1 MVPGGMHDQR
11 RPARG
16 HLAQAVG
23 LTSRRR
29 AAVRRWLTIGAFL
42 APALVA
48 LIVLRLWPLVSVVIT
63 SLQFTPLDG
72 GPPHFAGLRAFRL
85 LLEDPGFW
93 SALQATALF
102 NILVNPFQVVLAL
115 ALAILLSQRLPA
127 VGLWRTLVFLPVAVP
142 EAVSSVIWGV
152 AYRQD
157 GPINGFLALLH
168 VPGQRFLTS
177 PTQAL
182 PSIIVLVSWVGVG
195 YWMVFLVAGLQDIPR
210 DYYEAAALD
219 GAGAWARFL
228 HITLPLLR
236 RPLVFVLV
244 SDTVANALDFAPV
257 QILTQG
263 GPNNTTDF
271 LMYDI
276 FNRAYQSGDING
288 ASAETVVLIVL
299 LIAVIGAQFRLLRPQ
314 E

>member
-1 MVPGGMHDQR
+1 MLTGGVHEQR
-11 RPARG
+11 QPVHER
-16 HLAQAVG
+16 LAEALG
-23 LTSRRR
+23 LTGHRR
-29 AAVRRWLTIGAFL
+29 ALLGRWLTIGAFL
-42 APALVA
+42 SPALAA
-48 LIVLRLWPLVSVVIT
+48 LIVLRLWPLVSVVIS
-63 SLQFTPLDG
+63 SLQYTPLDG
-72 GPPHFAGLRAFRL
+72 SPPHFAGLRAFRL
-85 LLEDPGFW
+85 LVDDPGFW
-93 SALQATALF
+93 SGLQATALF
-102 NILVNPFQVVLAL
+102 NVLVNPFQVVIAL
-115 ALAILLSQRLPA
+115 ALAVLLSQRLPL
-127 VGLWRTLVFLPVAVP
+127 VGVWRTLVFLPVAVP
-142 EAVSSVIWGV
+142 EAVSAVIWGV
-152 AYRQD
+152 AYRQS

-182 PSIIVLVSWVGVG
+182 PSIIMLVSWVGVG

-244 SDTVANALDFAPV
+244 SDTIANSLDFAPV

-263 GPNNTTDF
+263 GPNNTTNF